1 MFESSNVRFEN
12 DVRPGRK
19 AAPAQAVVGRL

>member
-1 MFESSNVRFEN
+1 LN

-19 AAPAQAVVGRL
+19 ACGLEFRFQSCKHVSPLSI